1 MRRDK
6 NLKSLEIFKKG
17 FRKNEVVIYAIALM
31 LVTAGYFNYTANV
44 ENGAM
49 ETYSE
54 EVTNNENSNSKENA
68 NTENNE
74 TEEINA
80 KSASSNEDKNNNSD
94 IAVTLAKNADSS
106 DDKSNNEQENKSD
119 NKQEENKKDDE
130 EIGDAKLVDS
140 TSVVDSKSIEDS
152 KSATDSKDAVNSD
165 KVENS
170 KDVVNEASD
179 YFVSTKLQRDT
190 NYADTLSTYTKIL
203 EDGSVSET
211 QKSIAMKEITK
222 INDTKNAISICENLL
237 STKGFEHYVVLVN
250 NESINVVV
258 KTEGGLTKQKV
269 AQIQNIIS
277 REFKCEIVNIHISE
291 K

>member
-1 MRRDK
+1 MKRDK
-6 NLKSLEIFKKG
+6 NSKSLEIFKKG

-44 ENGAM
+44 DNTSI

-54 EVTNNENSNSKENA
+54 ESFNETSINNSLNESKNDENEIKDNTEKNIVAEKINESIENTETIAKNTNNDEKKEKND
-68 NTENNE
+68 NNR
-74 TEEINA
+74 
-80 KSASSNEDKNNNSD
+80 
-94 IAVTLAKNADSS
+94 
-106 DDKSNNEQENKSD
+106 ENKNDSR
-119 NKQEENKKDDE
+119 DDE
-130 EIGDAKLVDS
+130 DIGDAKLVDS
-140 TSVVDSKSIEDS
+140 RSIEDNKSIENG
-152 KSATDSKDAVNSD
+152 KSDIDSKDT
-165 KVENS
+165 
-170 KDVVNEASD
+170 VNEASD

-190 NYADTLSTYTKIL
+190 NYADTLSSYTKIL

-250 NESINVVV
+250 NDSINVVV

-277 REFKCEIVNIHISE
+277 REFKCEIENIHISE

>member
-1 MRRDK
+1 MKRDK
-6 NLKSLEIFKKG
+6 NSKSLEIFKKG

-44 ENGAM
+44 ENSTM

-54 EVTNNENSNSKENA
+54 ESFNETSINNSLNESKNDENEIKDNTEKNIVAEKINESIENTETIAKNTNNEEQKEN
-68 NTENNE
+68 NDNN
-74 TEEINA
+74 
-80 KSASSNEDKNNNSD
+80 K
-94 IAVTLAKNADSS
+94 
-106 DDKSNNEQENKSD
+106 ENKS
-119 NKQEENKKDDE
+119 ENRDDE
-130 EIGDAKLVDS
+130 DIGDAKLVDS
-140 TSVVDSKSIEDS
+140 KSVVDNQSIENG
-152 KSATDSKDAVNSD
+152 KSNIDSKDTVS
-165 KVENS
+165 
-170 KDVVNEASD
+170 EASD

-250 NESINVVV
+250 NDSINVVV

-277 REFKCEIVNIHISE
+277 REFKCEIENIHISE

>member
-1 MRRDK
+1 MKRDK
-6 NLKSLEIFKKG
+6 NSKSLEIFKKG

-44 ENGAM
+44 DNTSI

-54 EVTNNENSNSKENA
+54 ESFNETSINNSLNESKNDENEIKDNTEKNIVAEKINESIENTETIAKNTNNDEKKEKND
-68 NTENNE
+68 NNR
-74 TEEINA
+74 
-80 KSASSNEDKNNNSD
+80 
-94 IAVTLAKNADSS
+94 
-106 DDKSNNEQENKSD
+106 ENKNDSR
-119 NKQEENKKDDE
+119 DDE
-130 EIGDAKLVDS
+130 DIGDAKLVDS
-140 TSVVDSKSIEDS
+140 RSIEDNKSIENG
-152 KSATDSKDAVNSD
+152 KSDIDSKDT
-165 KVENS
+165 
-170 KDVVNEASD
+170 VNEASD

-190 NYADTLSTYTKIL
+190 NYADTLSSYTKIL

-250 NESINVVV
+250 NDSINVVV
-258 KTEGGLTKQKV
+258 KTEGGLKKQKV

-277 REFKCEIVNIHISE
+277 REFKCEIENIHISE

>member
-1 MRRDK
+1 MKRDK

-44 ENGAM
+44 ENSTM

-54 EVTNNENSNSKENA
+54 KSFNETSINNSLNESKNVENEAKD
-68 NTENNE
+68 NTEKNIAKEKTKESIENTE
-74 TEEINA
+74 TIA
-80 KSASSNEDKNNNSD
+80 KS
-94 IAVTLAKNADSS
+94 T
-106 DDKSNNEQENKSD
+106 SNNEQKDNDESSKENNENK
-119 NKQEENKKDDE
+119 NENRDDE
-130 EIGDAKLVDS
+130 DIGDAKLVDS
-140 TSVVDSKSIEDS
+140 KGVVDNKSIENGKSDIDS
-152 KSATDSKDAVNSD
+152 RDTAS
-165 KVENS
+165 
-170 KDVVNEASD
+170 EASD

-190 NYADTLSTYTKIL
+190 NYADTISTYTKIL

-250 NESINVVV
+250 NDSINVVV

-277 REFKCEIVNIHISE
+277 REFKCEIENIHISE

>member
-54 EVTNNENSNSKENA
+54 EVTNNEMANEKSEESNK
-68 NTENNE
+68 NE
-74 TEEINA
+74 IIETIA
-80 KSASSNEDKNNNSD
+80 KKLDSN
-94 IAVTLAKNADSS
+94 

-152 KSATDSKDAVNSD
+152 KSDTDSKEVVNSD

-277 REFKCEIVNIHISE
+277 REFKCEIGNIHISE
-291 K
+291 NNVWQLCKAIV

>member
-1 MRRDK
+1 MKRDK
-6 NLKSLEIFKKG
+6 NSKSLEIFKKG

-44 ENGAM
+44 ENSTM

-54 EVTNNENSNSKENA
+54 ESFNETSINNSLNESKNDENEIKDNTEKNIVAEKINESIENTETIAKNTNNDEKKEKND
-68 NTENNE
+68 NNR
-74 TEEINA
+74 
-80 KSASSNEDKNNNSD
+80 
-94 IAVTLAKNADSS
+94 
-106 DDKSNNEQENKSD
+106 ENKNDSR
-119 NKQEENKKDDE
+119 DDE
-130 EIGDAKLVDS
+130 DIGDAKLVDS
-140 TSVVDSKSIEDS
+140 RSIEDNKSIENG
-152 KSATDSKDAVNSD
+152 KSDIDSKDT
-165 KVENS
+165 
-170 KDVVNEASD
+170 VNEASD

-237 STKGFEHYVVLVN
+237 STKGFEHYIVLVN
-250 NESINVVV
+250 NDSINVVV

-277 REFKCEIVNIHISE
+277 REFKCEIENIHISE

>member
-1 MRRDK
+1 MKRDK
-6 NLKSLEIFKKG
+6 NSKSLEIFKKG

-44 ENGAM
+44 ENSTM

-54 EVTNNENSNSKENA
+54 ESFNETSINNSLNESKNDENEIKDNTEKNIVAKKINESIENTETIAKNTNNEEQKEN
-68 NTENNE
+68 NDNN
-74 TEEINA
+74 
-80 KSASSNEDKNNNSD
+80 K
-94 IAVTLAKNADSS
+94 
-106 DDKSNNEQENKSD
+106 ENKS
-119 NKQEENKKDDE
+119 ENRDDE
-130 EIGDAKLVDS
+130 DIGDAKLVDS
-140 TSVVDSKSIEDS
+140 KSVVDNQSIENG
-152 KSATDSKDAVNSD
+152 KSNIDSKDTVS
-165 KVENS
+165 
-170 KDVVNEASD
+170 EASD

-250 NESINVVV
+250 NDSINVVV

-277 REFKCEIVNIHISE
+277 REFKCEIENIHISE

>member
-1 MRRDK
+1 MKRDK

-44 ENGAM
+44 EKGTM
-49 ETYSE
+49 ETYSQE
-54 EVTNNENSNSKENA
+54 EVLDKSKIVENETIKNTTKNIAKTQINENDKAVETITNNSNQEKEQQ
-68 NTENNE
+68 ENND
-74 TEEINA
+74 NNY
-80 KSASSNEDKNNNSD
+80 SNNENNNSD
-94 IAVTLAKNADSS
+94 
-106 DDKSNNEQENKSD
+106 
-119 NKQEENKKDDE
+119 DE
-130 EIGDAKLVDS
+130 DIGDAKLVNS
-140 TSVVDSKSIEDS
+140 TSVVDDS
-152 KSATDSKDAVNSD
+152 
-165 KVENS
+165 
-170 KDVVNEASD
+170 SD

-222 INDTKNAISICENLL
+222 INDTKNAISVCENLL
-237 STKGFEHYVVLVN
+237 STKGFENYVVLVN

-258 KTEGGLTKQKV
+258 KVEGGLTKQKV

-277 REFKCEIVNIHISE
+277 REFKCDIDNIHILE